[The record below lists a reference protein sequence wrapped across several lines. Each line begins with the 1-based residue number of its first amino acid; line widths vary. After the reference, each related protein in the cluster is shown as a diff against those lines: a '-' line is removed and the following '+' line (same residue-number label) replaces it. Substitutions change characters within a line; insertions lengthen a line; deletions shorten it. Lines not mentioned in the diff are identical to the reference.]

1 MFKEPTFQKKLKY
14 MQLSEKQKEIIEIIG
29 VFQEQNGLQPALG
42 RILGLM
48 MVADTAEATFDEIV
62 ESLSL
67 SKSAVSSALTLLQ
80 TQNKIEY
87 TTKPGE
93 RKRYFR
99 LKKSNWE
106 EELKKGIS
114 SGLQFSNILD
124 DVLAIRSNQNPEFN
138 KHLENIREFML
149 FLQKEIPVLI
159 DRYMEQQKKHCSGKS
174 H

>member
-1 MFKEPTFQKKLKY
+1 
-14 MQLSEKQKEIIEIIG
+14 MQLSERQREIIEIIG

-48 MVADTAEATFDEIV
+48 MVADSAEVTFDEIV

-80 TQNKIEY
+80 SQNKIEY

-99 LKKSNWE
+99 LKRSNWE
-106 EELKKGIS
+106 VELKKGIS
-114 SGLQFSNILD
+114 SGLQFSKILD
-124 DVLAIRSNQNPEFN
+124 DVLAIRNNQNPDFN
-138 KHLENIREFML
+138 NHLKNIRDFML

-159 DRYMEQQKKHCSGKS
+159 DRYLDQQKKYNLNANK
-174 H
+174 

>member
-1 MFKEPTFQKKLKY
+1 
-14 MQLSEKQKEIIEIIG
+14 MQLTEKQKEIIEIIG

-48 MVADTAEATFDEIV
+48 MVVDAAEVTFDDIV
-62 ESLSL
+62 ENLSL

-99 LKKSNWE
+99 LKISNWQN
-106 EELKKGIS
+106 ELKKGIS
-114 SGLQFSNILD
+114 SGLQFNEILD
-124 DVLAIRSNQNPEFN
+124 KVLAIRDNKNPEFN
-138 KHLENIREFML
+138 RHLENLRDFMT
-149 FLQKEIPVLI
+149 FLQKEIPILI
-159 DRYMEQQKKHCSGKS
+159 DKYFEEKKK
-174 H
+174 